1 MFNKDKY
8 CIIGFNDHPDGEA
21 YAHGKIWSARCLTL
35 SLECALTLL
44 ASHDHVCITPLEI
57 IKGQIE
63 INTLKALAPYSLIL
77 EAGDKFPLSVNVNK
91 L

>member
-1 MFNKDKY
+1 MINKDKY

-21 YAHGKIWSARCLTL
+21 YAHGTIWSARSLTL
-35 SLECALTLL
+35 SFEKTLTLL
-44 ASHDHVCITPLEI
+44 ESNDHVCIAPLET

-63 INTLKALAPYSLIL
+63 INTLTALAPYSLIL
-77 EAGDKFPLSVNVNK
+77 EAGHYFPLSVNVNN